1 MKKFLLLLS
10 ISITGCTHSIHISH
24 MSDISANTPTAVNID
39 KHIVEVNAEQT
50 VVLGFAFDTDY
61 VNEAYQ
67 KLQQK
72 CPKEV
77 VAVNTQF
84 STSHGFL
91 HWTNKIR
98 MKAICT
104 S

>member
-1 MKKFLLLLS
+1 
-10 ISITGCTHSIHISH
+10 
-24 MSDISANTPTAVNID
+24 MSDVSANTPTAANID
-39 KHIVEVNAEQT
+39 QHIVEVNTEQT
-50 VVLGFAFDTDY
+50 VILGFAFNTDY

-67 KLQQK
+67 QLQQK

-77 VAVNTQF
+77 IAVNTQF

-98 MKAICT
+98 MKAICA